1 MEVDYLPGMVL
12 GVGPID
18 PLWPLVCVFH
28 ANGNVSRNA
37 FFLMLACE
45 VLEFQVRY
53 ASGNVSRQSSF
64 GLTVSTALRTG
75 RFAVSILAG
84 MPCAIILSIV
94 IHGSSHLW
102 HLVWSGIAPVML
114 GGNLSRVF
122 CLLQHPATSAKRAEP
137 HLQLSPLQPRIRRS
151 CILYIA
157 LQPVLRSMVAAVC
170 LFGAASELAAPRGVF
185 FTKCTYDM
193 TLIVVFGSRQ
203 KVYVFGCFL
212 FEIVPFG
219 GERLKH
225 LEVAII

>member
-1 MEVDYLPGMVL
+1 MVL

-18 PLWPLVCVFH
+18 PLRPLVCVFH
-28 ANGNVSRNA
+28 ASGNVSRNA

-53 ASGNVSRQSSF
+53 ANGNVSRPSSF

-84 MPCAIILSIV
+84 MPYAIILSIV

-122 CLLQHPATSAKRAEP
+122 CLLQHPATSAKR

-157 LQPVLRSMVAAVC
+157 LQPVLRPMVAAVC

-185 FTKCTYDM
+185 FTAIVH
-193 TLIVVFGSRQ
+193 TLPLLR
-203 KVYVFGCFL
+203 
-212 FEIVPFG
+212 VPLAQGKRCIF
-219 GERLKH
+219 
-225 LEVAII
+225 